1 MPPCLSNV
9 LGVGSTTALSLVVWT
24 VFQGRPD
31 PRGHL
36 AGQAEGWVQAGL
48 GSEQEAAASPQE
60 GPAGPGASWLLLV
73 TMEQLSVPPSSEAE
87 ARGAKTQDQVGKILL
102 LGWTLSTHQ
111 SMIK

>member
-1 MPPCLSNV
+1 MFLCTPCAFSWSQGLVNQAAWAVSTVPPCLSNV
-9 LGVGSTTALSLVVWT
+9 LGVGSTTVLSLVVWT

-60 GPAGPGASWLLLV
+60 DPAGPGATLGSSW
-73 TMEQLSVPPSSEAE
+73 
-87 ARGAKTQDQVGKILL
+87 
-102 LGWTLSTHQ
+102 
-111 SMIK
+111 